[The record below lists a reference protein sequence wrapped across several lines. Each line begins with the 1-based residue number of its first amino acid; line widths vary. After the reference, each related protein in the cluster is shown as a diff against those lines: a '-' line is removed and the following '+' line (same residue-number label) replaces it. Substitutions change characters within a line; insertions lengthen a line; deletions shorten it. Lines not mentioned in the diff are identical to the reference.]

1 MEKKEFMALMEKKV
15 TKRFILMFRTRKPKS
30 YWISTNVISSSK
42 NLEYVAVHKKD
53 ENILMEFLAN
63 SDSEIYCKNKN
74 SNIFE
79 KCKNFLETYNEHD
92 TYKLIKKEENG

>member
-1 MEKKEFMALMEKKV
+1 
-15 TKRFILMFRTRKPKS
+15 
-30 YWISTNVISSSK
+30 
-42 NLEYVAVHKKD
+42 
-53 ENILMEFLAN
+53 MEFLAN

-92 TYKLIKKEENG
+92 TYKLIKKEEKLVNLMGNLVVVSFGRQKRNSCCMES

>member
-63 SDSEIYCKNKN
+63 SDSEIYCCQVQSKNAPECSAKVHHLVTP
-74 SNIFE
+74 I
-79 KCKNFLETYNEHD
+79 C
-92 TYKLIKKEENG
+92 